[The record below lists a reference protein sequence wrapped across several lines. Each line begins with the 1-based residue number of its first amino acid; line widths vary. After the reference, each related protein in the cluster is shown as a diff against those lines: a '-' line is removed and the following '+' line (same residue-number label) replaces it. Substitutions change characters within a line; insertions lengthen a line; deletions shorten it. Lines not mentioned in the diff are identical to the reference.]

1 MHAGVPL
8 RDVVASCGA
17 GFLESTP
24 LLDLNHT
31 EESGGGPHMLVVL
44 HPKQERIVVLH
55 LDSKVSLENME
66 AVSSLPLCAVD
77 WLKARVGCAGNL
89 HSALS

>member
-1 MHAGVPL
+1 MPL

-31 EESGGGPHMLVVL
+31 EESGGGPSVLVVL
-44 HPKQERIVVLH
+44 HLKQEKIVVLQV
-55 LDSKVSLENME
+55 DSKVSLENME
-66 AVSSLPLCAVD
+66 TVRCGLA
-77 WLKARVGCAGNL
+77 
-89 HSALS
+89 